1 MNEFIHTFSGVTY
14 LTLPQFYR
22 MRASYNKKDLFCR
35 QNEKWVLARYA
46 DRGFRMEIVFTPCIE
61 KQKRKKHEIY
71 KAVWIVTPAKLL
83 YPGEPMKKLFT
94 PEEYRTA
101 CTLLADIFQEIQKT
115 SGVNFLYESKL
126 YRVDVTKD
134 ITTPSET
141 FSQEV
146 IRLAKIAISRYG
158 YYLLD
163 PDTLEEKKEEW
174 KDENGVFFHNDNQE
188 VQAKIYNKEEDL
200 RIHGYDTDHSTG
212 LLRFELALKRTFLRE
227 KEYLREKYI
236 VIEDLP
242 DILSNILAQA
252 PDLMQKHITDPL
264 WNGAM
269 VSKDI
274 QKKFIRKYCDYK
286 TDSAKYKKMIAY
298 RKACNRVKNIGK
310 VKDNPTVKRYFADMK
325 ISPLCCSDEMG
336 YIPAFAD
343 LLNEREDMGIRE
355 FVEDLRRN

>member
-22 MRASYNKKDLFCR
+22 MRASYNEKEFFCC
-35 QNEKWVLARYA
+35 QNEKWVLTRYA
-46 DRGFRMEIVFTPCIE
+46 DRGFRMEIVFTPWIE
-61 KQKRKKHEIY
+61 KQKRKKHELY
-71 KAVWIVTPAKLL
+71 KVSWIVTPAKLL
-83 YPGEPMKKLFT
+83 YPGHPMMKLFT
-94 PEEYRTA
+94 PEEYYTA

-115 SGVNFLYESKL
+115 SGVDFLYESKL

-134 ITTPSET
+134 ITTPSENY
-141 FSQEV
+141 SQEV

-200 RIHGYDTDHSTG
+200 HIHGYDTDHFTG

-227 KEYLREKYI
+227 KAFLQEKYI

-242 DILSNILAQA
+242 DILNSILSQA
-252 PDLMQKHITDPL
+252 SDLMQKHITDPL
-264 WNGAM
+264 WSGAM
-269 VSKDI
+269 VSKEI

-298 RKACNRVKNIGK
+298 RKACNRVKNMDK
-310 VKDNPTVKRYFADMK
+310 VKDNPTVKRYFEEMGL
-325 ISPLCCSDEMG
+325 SPLCCSADVG

-343 LLNEREDMGIRE
+343 LLAEREDTEIRD
-355 FVEDLRRN
+355 FVEVMRKN